1 MFIAALYAGSQYGMP
16 YFRYY
21 RLKSDV
27 SEIVR
32 FPGYSAADIKARI
45 LEKAA
50 EDGVTLDPDDVYVQV
65 YGQHFDAQAS
75 WSEEVDLFG
84 RYKRRLNFAFDV
96 NAGGG
101 N

>member
-1 MFIAALYAGSQYGMP
+1 MAALYVGSQYGLP

-21 RLKSDV
+21 RFKSDV
-27 SEIVR
+27 SDMVK
-32 FPGYSAADIKARI
+32 FPGSSAEDIKARI

-50 EDGVTLDPDDVYVQV
+50 QDGVALDPDDVHVRAN
-65 YGQHFDAQAS
+65 GLHFEAQAS
-75 WSEEVDLFG
+75 WSEEVNLFD
-84 RYKRRLNFAFDV
+84 RYKKQLNFAFDV